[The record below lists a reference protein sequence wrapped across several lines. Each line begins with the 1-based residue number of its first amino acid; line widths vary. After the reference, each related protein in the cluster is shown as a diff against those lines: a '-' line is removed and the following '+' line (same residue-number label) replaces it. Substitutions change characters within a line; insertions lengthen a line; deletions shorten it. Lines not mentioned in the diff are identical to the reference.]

1 MVIFINDEK
10 NNVSDGAL
18 LSDVITT
25 LNLQTKGL
33 AIAVNNAIVQQQNW
47 QSTSLNENDEVLI
60 ISATKGG

>member
-47 QSTSLNENDEVLI
+47 QSTSLKENDEVLI

>member
-47 QSTSLNENDEVLI
+47 QSTSLNKNDEVLI

>member
-47 QSTSLNENDEVLI
+47 QSTPLKENDEVLI